1 MKKTYIEPKTTVVAL
16 DVRDNVMI
24 NASGNGNSLLS
35 SGGNTSEAGG
45 SEIVVDAR
53 EVIKSQDA
61 WEEW

>member
-35 SGGNTSEAGG
+35 SGGTTSEAGG
-45 SEIVVDAR
+45 SEIVVDSR
-53 EVIKSQDA
+53 EVIKTPDV